1 MSLVSK
7 ITAKDLEKLGLV
19 QPKQKSVETP
29 KVELAPPPAPKV
41 EEPVLPKVEEPQF
54 HGESQYPADLID
66 ETGPLRSDW
75 QKMDFASSA
84 QLVATLDRFINSG
97 RVDLHPWQIEVSEDL
112 CIKQKPDSQNPFK
125 FALCA
130 ANGSGKDKYVIA
142 PFAIW
147 FALTKIKARVI
158 ITSSSGTQLTSQTE
172 TYIRDL
178 AEAAN
183 TFFDGPIFHIRQ
195 RFIRCN
201 LSGSE
206 IRLFATDEAGKA
218 EGYHP
223 LEPESEM
230 AIIINEAKSV
240 HEDIFGALRRCTGF
254 NYWLEVSTP
263 GEPVGHFYYS
273 YTNWPNTRKVTS
285 YDCPHLSASEREE
298 DKRELGETSP
308 LYRSKHLAEFT
319 SLGGQV
325 VIPREML
332 QKIKN
337 QPAPANKWAHW
348 KRRVGIDLA
357 AGGDENS
364 IYIVQGNR
372 VVAENHFREFDT
384 TLTAA
389 FILEFLAQNRIP
401 KDHEEI
407 FIDDGNVGHSITDML
422 KPLYPNI
429 VRVINQSTAIN
440 KRMFG
445 NRGAENWFRV
455 MRLFEQG
462 ILPCP
467 TGEIIFEQLTGRKY
481 KRSETGARVYL
492 QSKKEAKAE
501 GLKSPDRADAYVLCF
516 SGLSVESFLAD
527 ATDEKAEK
535 KQGVSADAL
544 QKFYEDNVTFAE
556 NNQRKRE
563 PIHGSLQLALKY
575 EYSESN

>member
-1 MSLVSK
+1 MKISK
-7 ITAKDLEKLGLV
+7 VTAADLKKFGIGV
-19 QPKQKSVETP
+19 PKKEEP
-29 KVELAPPPAPKV
+29 KPAPPP
-41 EEPVLPKVEEPQF
+41 PVQKQELPPPTVEEPQYY
-54 HGESQYPADLID
+54 GNSQYPADIID
-66 ETGPLRSDW
+66 NSGPLREQW
-75 QKMDFASSA
+75 QKLDFVSSA
-84 QLVATLDRFINSG
+84 QLVATFDRFINSAK
-97 RVDLHPWQIEVSEDL
+97 VNLHPWQIEVSEDL
-112 CIKQKPDSQNPFK
+112 CVKQKPNSHEPFK

-130 ANGSGKDKYVIA
+130 ANGSGKDKYVIS
-142 PFAIW
+142 PFTIW

-172 TYIRDL
+172 TYIKDL
-178 AEAAN
+178 AESVNA
-183 TFFDGPIFHIRQ
+183 FFDAPIFHIRQ
-195 RFIRCN
+195 RYIKCN

-240 HEDIFGALRRCTGF
+240 KEEIFGALRRCTGF

-263 GEPVGHFYYS
+263 GEPIGHFYYS
-273 YTNWPNTRKVTS
+273 YTNWPHTRKVTS
-285 YDCPHLSASEREE
+285 YDCPHLSDSEREE
-298 DKRELGETSP
+298 DKKELGENSP

-319 SLGGQV
+319 SLGGEV
-325 VIPREML
+325 IIPREML
-332 QKIKN
+332 LKIKQ
-337 QPAPANKWAHW
+337 QPIPSNKWGHW
-348 KRRVGIDLA
+348 NKRVGIDLA

-372 VVAENHFREFDT
+372 IIAENHFREFDT

-389 FILEFLAQNRIP
+389 FILEFLAQNGIP

-422 KPLYPNI
+422 KPIYSNI
-429 VRVINQSTAIN
+429 VRVINQSSAIN

-467 TGEIIFEQLTGRKY
+467 VGEILFDQLTARKY
-481 KRSETGARVYL
+481 KRAEAGARVYL

-501 GLKSPDRADAYVLCF
+501 GLKSPDRADAFVLCF
-516 SGLSVESFLAD
+516 SGLNVESFLGD
-527 ATDEKAEK
+527 TSEEKSEK
-535 KQGVSADAL
+535 KQGLSQDAL
-544 QKFYEDNVTFAE
+544 LKFYEDNVTFA
-556 NNQRKRE
+556 NNQTKKRE
-563 PIHGSLQLALKY
+563 HIHGSLQVALNY

>member
-1 MSLVSK
+1 MSKVSK
-7 ITAKDLEKLGLV
+7 ITPKDLEALGIS
-19 QPKQKSVETP
+19 PKKKES
-29 KVELAPPPAPKV
+29 PAPAPVLIPVEPKI
-41 EEPVLPKVEEPQF
+41 EEPKYYGDS
-54 HGESQYPADLID
+54 HYPADLID
-66 ETGPLRSDW
+66 ESGPLRSEW
-75 QKMDFASSA
+75 QKMDFTSSV

-97 RVDLHPWQIEVSEDL
+97 KVDLHPWQIEVSEDI
-112 CIKQKPDSQNPFK
+112 CIKQKPTSQTPYK

-147 FALTKIKARVI
+147 FVLTKIKARVI

-172 TYIRDL
+172 TYIKDL
-178 AEAAN
+178 AETAN

-223 LEPESEM
+223 LEPDAEM

-263 GEPVGHFYYS
+263 GEPIGHFYYS
-273 YTNWPNTRKVTS
+273 YTNWSNTRKVTS

-319 SLGGQV
+319 SLGGEM

-332 QKIKN
+332 LKIKQ
-337 QPAPANKWAHW
+337 QPAPQNRWAHW
-348 KRRVGIDLA
+348 KKRVGIDLA

-364 IYIVQGNR
+364 VYIVLGNR
-372 VVAENHFREFDT
+372 VIAEEHFREFDT
-384 TLTAA
+384 TLTSAY
-389 FILEFLAQNRIP
+389 ILEFLSKHGIP

-407 FIDDGNVGHSITDML
+407 YIDDGNVGHSITDML
-422 KPLYPNI
+422 KHIYPNI
-429 VRVINQSTAIN
+429 VRVINQSSAIN

-467 TGEIIFEQLTGRKY
+467 SGEIVFEQLTSRKY
-481 KRSETGARVYL
+481 KRSETGARVFL
-492 QSKKEAKAE
+492 QSKKEAAAE
-501 GLKSPDRADAYVLCF
+501 GLKSPDRADAFVLCF
-516 SGLSVESFLAD
+516 SGLSVESFLED
-527 ATDEKAEK
+527 AVDTKVEK
-535 KQGVSADAL
+535 KSGLSAEAMAR
-544 QKFYEDNVTFAE
+544 FYEDNVTFGDN
-556 NNQRKRE
+556 NNQKKLG
-563 PIHGSLQLALKY
+563 PINGSLQVALNY